1 LKLRLGHHTPRRGV
15 IADADAS
22 DPRAVV
28 ARVRSNRNPVN
39 GLSPGGSQDAFQ
51 RGHPWAL
58 STPIEVF
65 SLALVQGKA
74 PARQW
79 LVYAHSPLAERKSV
93 KLKIPEY
100 REVSVD
106 VTLRGTFYLVDEQ
119 TDAVKPIK

>member
-1 LKLRLGHHTPRRGV
+1 M
-15 IADADAS
+15 DAD
-22 DPRAVV
+22 
-28 ARVRSNRNPVN
+28 VN
-39 GLSPGGSQDAFQ
+39 SSK
-51 RGHPWAL
+51 HPWAL

-106 VTLRGTFYLVDEQ
+106 VAIGGSFYEVDEK
-119 TDAVKPIK
+119 AGGVKPIQ